1 LICGIIQNDTGG
13 MGKSL
18 AEYADWLAE
27 RDLIWPA
34 PPVPVPPKATPFLKP
49 LPEVRGV
56 VWNVY
61 GTLLNIA
68 DGELLQLVDDPLRM
82 EVALDKTVQEFN
94 MWNSM
99 YRKPGAPWELMF
111 QQYQPLVTELRL
123 TGKVRRGETAEI
135 DSARVWR
142 ILVERLLQK
151 KYTWDEALYGDLEA
165 YCQKIAWFF
174 HRALQGCGP
183 AEGAAE
189 ALFALA
195 TRGVVQGLVG
205 AGQCFTV
212 AELRRHLEE
221 GAGLGRRPLPLAAGC
236 LSLSSELGAAPPTE
250 RLFTPVLETLGNLG
264 IAPGEVLY
272 VSSRLVADLAPAKRL
287 GLRTALFAGDK
298 TSLRAT
304 GTQVRDPELQPD
316 RILTALNQIHQI
328 IPGR

>member
-1 LICGIIQNDTGG
+1 

-18 AEYADWLAE
+18 AEYADWLAG
-27 RDLIWPA
+27 RALIWPS
-34 PPVPVPPKATPFLKP
+34 PPVPVPAKATPFLKP
-49 LPEVRGV
+49 LPEVRAV
-56 VWNVY
+56 LWNVY

-68 DGELLQLVDDPLRM
+68 DGELLHLVDDPLRM

-111 QQYQPLVTELRL
+111 QQYQPLVTDLRL
-123 TGKVRRGETAEI
+123 TGKVRRGETTEI
-135 DSARVWR
+135 DSAHLWK

-151 KYTWDEALYGDLEA
+151 KYTWDQALYGGLEE

-174 HRALQGCGP
+174 HRALQGCGA
-183 AEGAAE
+183 AEGAAAVLE
-189 ALFALA
+189 RLA
-195 TRGVVQGLVG
+195 GQRMVQGLVG
-205 AGQCFTV
+205 AGQCFTLT
-212 AELRRHLEE
+212 ELWIHLEHGE
-221 GAGLGRRPLPLAAGC
+221 GLQRRPLPLAPGC
-236 LSLSSELGAAPPTE
+236 VSLSHQLGAAPPTE
-250 RLFTPVLETLGNLG
+250 RLFTPVLENLQSLG
-264 IAPGEVLY
+264 IEPGEVLY

-304 GTQVRDPELQPD
+304 GAQVRDPELQPD

-328 IPGR
+328 IPDR

>member
-1 LICGIIQNDTGG
+1 
-13 MGKSL
+13 MGKTL

-34 PPVPVPPKATPFLKP
+34 PPVPVPARATPFLKP
-49 LPEVRGV
+49 LPEVRAV

-68 DGELLQLVDDPLRM
+68 DGELLHLVDDPLRM

-111 QQYQPLVTELRL
+111 QQYQPLVADLRL
-123 TGKVRRGETAEI
+123 TGKVRRGETPEI
-135 DSARVWR
+135 DSAHLWK

-151 KYTWDEALYGDLEA
+151 KYTWDEALYGDRDD

-183 AEGAAE
+183 ADGAAE
-189 ALFALA
+189 ALSAVA
-195 TRGVVQGLVG
+195 SRGVIQGLVG
-205 AGQCFTV
+205 AGQCFTLTEV
-212 AELRRHLEE
+212 RHHLEE
-221 GAGLGRRPLPLAAGC
+221 GAGLQRHPLPLAPGC
-236 LSLSSELGAAPPTE
+236 VSLSHELGAAPPTE
-250 RLFTPVLETLGNLG
+250 RLFTPVLETLAGLG
-264 IAPGEVLY
+264 IEPGEVLY

-304 GTQVRDPELQPD
+304 GAQVRDPELQPD
-316 RILTALNQIHQI
+316 RILTALNQIHQM